1 MMVGDN
7 YFSKLL
13 LLLLLLLEKMCV
25 GIIFVRL
32 EKKETSI
39 SYGMFVEEPFCESTQ
54 KKKTH

>member
-1 MMVGDN
+1 MVGDN